1 LARTRSQ
8 KYFVDNRN
16 REVHL
21 ENRYEAPI
29 IAIDIAQRPF
39 GRRERVRN
47 DSGSQLR
54 AHNRPE
60 PLFPDALDRK
70 AGGAADPVTT
80 KRSRWLP
87 RKAARK
93 GGLFCVS
100 RLVRALV
107 RHGGCK
113 PLAFV
118 AAWFDSTTGHVMNNK
133 KERKRGGTFIGRLRS
148 EAAITRAF

>member
-1 LARTRSQ
+1 VRTKNE

-16 REVHL
+16 REGHL
-21 ENRYEAPI
+21 QSRYEAPI

-39 GRRERVRN
+39 ARRERVRN

-93 GGLFCVS
+93 GGLFCVF

-107 RHGGCK
+107 RHGRCK
-113 PLAFV
+113 RPATAV
-118 AAWFDSTTGHVMNNK
+118 RFDPSTGHAMNNRK
-133 KERKRGGTFIGRLRS
+133 KRKPGGARSYVRLCG
-148 EAAITRAF
+148 EAEITPDF